1 MSFTNPNYWK
11 RLPDYE
17 LKDLHKCFEEFR
29 HGNKNEK
36 RLPAGVRS
44 MQDLL
49 TRTDERKGI
58 EKIIYDECINRN
70 LI

>member
-1 MSFTNPNYWK
+1 MSHTNPNYWK

-17 LKDLHKCFEEFR
+17 LKDLYRCFQMFR
-29 HGNKNEK
+29 SKNPDKK
-36 RLPAGVRS
+36 RLPNGVRS
-44 MQDLL
+44 IQGLL
-49 TRTDERKGI
+49 QRTEERNGI